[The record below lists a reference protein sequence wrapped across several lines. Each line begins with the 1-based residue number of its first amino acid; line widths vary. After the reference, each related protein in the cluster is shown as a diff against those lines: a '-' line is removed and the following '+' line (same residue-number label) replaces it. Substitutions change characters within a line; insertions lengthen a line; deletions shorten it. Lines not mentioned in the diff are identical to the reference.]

1 MDVIRS
7 MSGIPQSHQIV
18 TSELVGSHDCFLVP
32 IREVQVVI
40 HDGHGKDMRCLIGL
54 ENNMLVLTIE
64 IRVSDIIQ
72 VSISPPN
79 IVSEVV
85 DGNGIG
91 PS

>member
-40 HDGHGKDMRCLIGL
+40 HDGHGKYDDDDSGSNFLCGVRFNLL
-54 ENNMLVLTIE
+54 
-64 IRVSDIIQ
+64 
-72 VSISPPN
+72 
-79 IVSEVV
+79 
-85 DGNGIG
+85 
-91 PS
+91 